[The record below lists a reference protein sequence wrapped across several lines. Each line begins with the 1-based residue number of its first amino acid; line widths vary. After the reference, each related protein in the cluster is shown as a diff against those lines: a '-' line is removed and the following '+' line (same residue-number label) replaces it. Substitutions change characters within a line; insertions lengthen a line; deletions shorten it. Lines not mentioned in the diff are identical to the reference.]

1 MNQLVFRTV
10 LGQVSKCESGWY
22 IEPVDRN
29 MESFDLGPC
38 TAFTKSRTAASE
50 SLQPDRCESA
60 KTGQQRFRRL
70 HSRDHVDPCVDADG
84 GAQGGYFIRNVS
96 TVCHEFCHRL
106 DFQRFGFADSW
117 HSRGFNDRASYWN
130 QRTLGATASAPCFL
144 MSDQ

>member
-10 LGQVSKCESGWY
+10 LGQVSKCQSGWY

-70 HSRDHVDPCVDADG
+70 HSRDHV
-84 GAQGGYFIRNVS
+84 IRVWMRTAVRKEVTSFGTSARFATNSATVWIFSDSDLPTHGILAAS
-96 TVCHEFCHRL
+96 TIEHPTGIKEHSVRRL
-106 DFQRFGFADSW
+106 AP
-117 HSRGFNDRASYWN
+117 RAS
-130 QRTLGATASAPCFL
+130 
-144 MSDQ
+144 